1 MSKLVENQFN
11 HNSCYIICDC
21 GCEIMSFTD
30 FKDYKGEHSYYLDIF
45 GSITKKKNFKYA
57 TFEFKKKED
66 VYDFAKKLI
75 AYGEYCLWQKYYD
88 YDKYLFKDPRKC
100 KECSW
105 FEYKYDNDMFYVT
118 IDKYQGKKL
127 IWEVV
132 LMKEK
137 AKEFAE
143 EIIKCIEGKNND

>member
-1 MSKLVENQFN
+1 MSKLVENQYN

-21 GCEIMSFTD
+21 GCEIVSFTD
-30 FKDYKGEHSYYLDIF
+30 FEDYKGNHSYYLDFF
-45 GSITKKKNFKYA
+45 GQIGKRKNLKYV
-57 TFEFKKKED
+57 TFEFVDKRD

-75 AYGEYCLWQKYYD
+75 AYGEYCLSCRFFD
-88 YDKYLFKDPRKC
+88 YDNYIFQNPKKSKD
-100 KECSW
+100 CSW
-105 FEYKYDNDMFYVT
+105 LEYKYDNDTPYLT

-132 LMKEK
+132 LMKDK

-143 EIIKCIEGKNND
+143 EIIKCIEK